1 MSTNKTLLF
10 ALGGA
15 AAAAALYRYLGSE
28 KGKELLN
35 SASGLVKDITTK
47 ATEYAKNNLGSA
59 VQNTGQGQP
68 S

>member
-15 AAAAALYRYLGSE
+15 AVAAALYRYLGSE

-35 SASGLVKDITTK
+35 SASGLVKDLTTK
-47 ATEYAKNNLGSA
+47 ATDYAKNNLGSA
-59 VQNTGQGQP
+59 VQNKTQGQP